1 MVRPLNTPYCA
12 GRELLRGARSRGR
25 DGVRRPGCER
35 RGGHWDARVCAGGR
49 AEEERRLTEDGDGRG
64 EVCGVVC
71 RARRRL
77 TWDRGIGGEATP
89 VDEGGYG
96 GR

>member
-1 MVRPLNTPYCA
+1 M
-12 GRELLRGARSRGR
+12 
-25 DGVRRPGCER
+25 
-35 RGGHWDARVCAGGR
+35 CAGGR